1 MKISIILSTYN
12 RPKALLAVLEAI
24 ELQTVKGFEVCIA
37 DDGSTS
43 ETAQVI
49 EHFQQQAT
57 FPIHHAWQADNG
69 FRAASA
75 RNKAVKLSVGDYL
88 LFLDGDCIPRPDWIQ
103 QHISLAETGSFV
115 AGNRVLLDPEITHEI
130 EERKLRCCD
139 LFGIKL
145 FQHRR
150 HINRLLP
157 LMRLPLGGLRAIKAT
172 SWEKVRTCN
181 LGVWRKNFIEVNG
194 FDEAYE
200 GWGFE
205 DSDLA
210 IRLLNSGIH
219 RKLGI
224 FATTV
229 LHLYHRE
236 YDRQLTGINRER
248 LEQRIRSKVT
258 LPEKGL
264 I

>member
-49 EHFQQQAT
+49 EHFQQQAA
-57 FPIHHAWQADNG
+57 FPIHHAWQEDKG

-75 RNKAVKLSVGDYL
+75 RNKAVKLSSGDYL

-103 QHISLAETGSFV
+103 QHISLAEDGSFV
-115 AGNRVLLDPEITHEI
+115 AGNRVLLDSEITHEI
-130 EERKLRCCD
+130 EERKLHCHD
-139 LFGIKL
+139 LFGVKL

-157 LMRLPLGGLRAIKAT
+157 LMGT
-172 SWEKVRTCN
+172 SVNSLKPQSI
-181 LGVWRKNFIEVNG
+181 RK
-194 FDEAYE
+194 
-200 GWGFE
+200 
-205 DSDLA
+205 
-210 IRLLNSGIH
+210 
-219 RKLGI
+219 
-224 FATTV
+224 
-229 LHLYHRE
+229 
-236 YDRQLTGINRER
+236 
-248 LEQRIRSKVT
+248 
-258 LPEKGL
+258 
-264 I
+264 